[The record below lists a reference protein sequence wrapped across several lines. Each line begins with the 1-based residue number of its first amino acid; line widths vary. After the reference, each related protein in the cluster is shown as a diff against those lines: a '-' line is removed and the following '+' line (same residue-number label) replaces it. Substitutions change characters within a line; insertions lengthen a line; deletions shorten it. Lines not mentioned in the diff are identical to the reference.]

1 MDGFRDYHTKLARQW
16 KRDILWYHLYV
27 NLKNGY
33 KWTYLQKRNRCTGF
47 EDKLTITKGSRW
59 QGGMDWR
66 SETDICTLRYM
77 EWLANGHL
85 VYSTRNCTQYSVIIW
100 RKTLKEKKK
109 KEYFESFEDPG
120 LWSNA
125 MIKWELEIISFVEG
139 QVCHMGGRK
148 NELKIWWSD
157 LWSVGIIT
165 SVYHYSFIFYFG
177 DLEDC
182 TCPSHWN

>member
-100 RKTLKEKKK
+100 GKTLKEKKK
-109 KEYFESFEDPG
+109 RNTLNHSKILDFDLMPW
-120 LWSNA
+120 L
-125 MIKWELEIISFVEG
+125 
-139 QVCHMGGRK
+139 
-148 NELKIWWSD
+148 NENWRLSPLLRVKCVW
-157 LWSVGIIT
+157 VGEKM
-165 SVYHYSFIFYFG
+165 S
-177 DLEDC
+177 
-182 TCPSHWN
+182 